1 MTKAIEHIV
10 AGYVTLKNRIAL
22 EEIRDHRRKLLNDS
36 RMRTTGPLRFDSIN
50 VELQEEISAAE
61 AGLEQLAGLSSS
73 R

>member
-36 RMRTTGPLRFDSIN
+36 RMRNTGPLRFDSIN
-50 VELQEEISAAE
+50 
-61 AGLEQLAGLSSS
+61 
-73 R
+73 